1 MASMYFICRLLYKSI
16 QYGCIVLRSKLSTL
30 FFRCLLT
37 INQVEYKK
45 GVKTKVSIPDLVI
58 NRKAQQVRIGNNVVF
73 NNYGDHSWYCKC
85 KLFVRKDAVLTI
97 GDNTGFNGILIY
109 AAKEI
114 RIGNNVKV
122 GGGTRISDTN
132 FHSLDYE
139 ERRSACT
146 DGANAACASVI
157 IEDDVFIGANCI
169 IGKGVV
175 IGARSLVAAG
185 SVVVKSIP
193 ADCIAGGNPAKVI
206 RQIGK

>member
-1 MASMYFICRLLYKSI
+1 MDSIYFICRLLYKSI
-16 QYGCIVLRSKLSTL
+16 QYGIIILRSKFSTVC
-30 FFRCLLT
+30 FRCLLT
-37 INQVEYKK
+37 INQVEYKN
-45 GVKTKVSIPDLVI
+45 GVRAIISVPDLVI
-58 NRKAQQVRIGNNVVF
+58 NRKARYVCMGNNVVF

-85 KLFVRKDAVLTI
+85 KLYVRKDAVLTI
-97 GDNTGFNGILIY
+97 GDNTGFNGTLIY

-122 GGGTRISDTN
+122 GGGTRINDTN

-139 ERRSACT
+139 KRRVPNT
-146 DGANAACASVI
+146 DSINTVCAPVI

-175 IGARSLVAAG
+175 IGARSIIAAG

-193 ADCIAGGNPAKVI
+193 SDCIAGGNPCEII
-206 RQIGK
+206 RKTR

>member
-1 MASMYFICRLLYKSI
+1 MYSILYICRLFYKSI
-16 QYGCIVLRSKLSTL
+16 KYGIIIFRNKLSTIV
-30 FFRCLLT
+30 FRCLLA
-37 INQVEYKK
+37 INQVDYKS
-45 GVKTKVSIPDLVI
+45 GVKTKKSIPDLVI
-58 NRKAQQVRIGNNVVF
+58 NRQARKVCIGNKVVF

-85 KLFVRKDAVLTI
+85 KLYVRKDAVLTI
-97 GDNTGFNGILIY
+97 GNNTGFNGTLIY

-114 RIGNNVKV
+114 HIGKNVKV

-139 ERRSACT
+139 ERRSAHT
-146 DGANAACASVI
+146 DSLNAVCAPII

-175 IGARSLVAAG
+175 IGARSIIAAG

-193 ADCIAGGNPAKVI
+193 ADCVAGGNPAKVI
-206 RQIGK
+206 RQIFK